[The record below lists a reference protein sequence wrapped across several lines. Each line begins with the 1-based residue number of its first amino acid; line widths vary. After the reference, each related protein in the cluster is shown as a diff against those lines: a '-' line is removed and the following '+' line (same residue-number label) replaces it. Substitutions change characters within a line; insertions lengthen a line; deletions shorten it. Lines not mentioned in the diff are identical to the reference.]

1 VRPALALALL
11 IALAG
16 CARDSQKQPANSRS
30 GPPAQG
36 RQQQP
41 QPRDPAN
48 EPYGR
53 LSPAEKRAIV
63 REYRLLQPLQNG
75 DDSPEAL
82 ARGQRV
88 CAALTAPQT
97 TLVARVRADCQ
108 NAIKFFASL
117 RALEAVGTDCD
128 SRKEYPTCEQARFS
142 AMADA
147 LRATSSGA
155 AAINAELRQR
165 GITGLCARS
174 IGITQPQLD
183 AYRRAEQAA
192 RGGADA
198 LAAGNAIGYANATRA
213 LSKALSEGGG
223 GDPLSGI
230 VRGCRTA
237 KSKPLPTLPS
247 TGGINA

>member
-1 VRPALALALL
+1 MRLALALSLL

-16 CARDSQKQPANSRS
+16 CARDSQKQPANSPS

-53 LSPAEKRAIV
+53 LSPSEKRAIV

-75 DDSPEAL
+75 DDGPEAL

-97 TLVARVRADCQ
+97 TLVARVRTDCQ

-128 SRKEYPTCEQARFS
+128 SRKEYPTCEQARFF
-142 AMADA
+142 AMAEA
-147 LRATSSGA
+147 LKATSSGA
-155 AAINAELRQR
+155 AAINAELKQR
-165 GITGLCARS
+165 GIAGLCARS

-192 RGGADA
+192 RGGAAA
-198 LAAGNAIGYANATRA
+198 LAAGNAIGYENATRA
-213 LSKALSEGGG
+213 LSKALSDSGG

-237 KSKPLPTLPS
+237 RSKPLPSIPS
-247 TGGINA
+247 GGGINA